1 MNKADIVKSLNQV
14 KDKNKGLFVNFIT
27 ENSIFEIFKVAVEN
41 EVLEISSDCHIH
53 NKITVQDFL
62 NQVESSEFQD
72 VVVYCFYDE
81 FELIKIQELDDFV
94 ELQVVEVEQF

>member
-1 MNKADIVKSLNQV
+1 MNKADIVKSLKQI

-27 ENSIFEIFKVAVEN
+27 ENSVFDIFKVAVEN
-41 EVLEISSDCHIH
+41 EVLEVSSDCYIH

-62 NQVESSEFQD
+62 DVVEASEFQD

-81 FELIKIQELDDFV
+81 FELDKIQELDDFV